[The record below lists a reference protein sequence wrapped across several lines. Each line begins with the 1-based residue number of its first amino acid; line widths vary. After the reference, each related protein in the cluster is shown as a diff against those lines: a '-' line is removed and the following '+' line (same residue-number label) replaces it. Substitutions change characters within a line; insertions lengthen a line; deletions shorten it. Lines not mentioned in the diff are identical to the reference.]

1 MKIDILKIASAFAT
15 KMSPTESQKEL
26 AEKRLSI
33 CDRCE
38 FRKGEITSPIT
49 RCKQCGCLL
58 HGKIFSQV
66 YSECPENK
74 WGEVDKPY
82 FNISEKKTLI

>member
-1 MKIDILKIASAFAT
+1 MKIDILKIASAFVT

-26 AEKRLSI
+26 AEKRLEI
-33 CDRCE
+33 CGGCE
-38 FRKGEITSPIT
+38 FRKGEIDSSIT
-49 RCKQCGCLL
+49 RCKQCGCLI
-58 HGKIFSQV
+58 HAKIFSQS

-74 WGEVDKPY
+74 WSEVDKPY

>member
-1 MKIDILKIASAFAT
+1 MKINILKIASAFAT

-33 CDRCE
+33 CGGCE
-38 FRKGEITSPIT
+38 FRKGEITNPLV

-74 WGEVDKPY
+74 WGEVDKLY
-82 FNISEKKTLI
+82 FKTEKKTLI